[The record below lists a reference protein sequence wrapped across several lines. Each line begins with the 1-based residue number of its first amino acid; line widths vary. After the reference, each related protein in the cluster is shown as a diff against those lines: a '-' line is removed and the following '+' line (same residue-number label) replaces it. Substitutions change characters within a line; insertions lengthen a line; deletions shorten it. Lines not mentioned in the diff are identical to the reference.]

1 MNIAVQIA
9 RFLVGGLFIFSGLI
23 KINDP
28 MGTAIKLEEYFTVF
42 AADFAPFF
50 TAFVPFALF
59 LSVLLSVL
67 EVVLGVAVL
76 LNYRMKI
83 TAWILLGLIVF
94 FTFLTFYSAYFNKV
108 TDCGCFGDAI
118 KLTPWQSFIKDII
131 LLVLIVL
138 IFIYRKTL
146 QPILSARV
154 NDISIGVVTAINI
167 FLAVYAIQH
176 LPYIDFRPYKV
187 GNNIPEQMMPE
198 EAPVMEYVF
207 TKDGEEVRS
216 KDFLSADEGYEYVEA
231 EIINEEKTIPKISDY
246 QVTNAEGE
254 DFTEQTF
261 KGNKLLIIIHN
272 ANKADVENVKEIV
285 KLTEGLPSHVKP
297 MVLTSSGEK
306 VFDAFRHEMQLAA
319 PYYFTDATVLKAMI
333 RSNPGLMLV
342 QNGTVLG
349 KWHGNDV
356 PEVGRIE
363 ALLSSSV
370 SATL

>member
-1 MNIAVQIA
+1 MHIAVQIA
-9 RFLVGGLFIFSGLI
+9 RFLVGGLFIFSGII

-28 MGTAIKLEEYFTVF
+28 AGTAIKLEEYFTVF
-42 AADFAPFF
+42 AADFASFF
-50 TAFVPFALF
+50 TAFVPFALL
-59 LSVLLSVL
+59 LSVVLSVL

-118 KLTPWQSFIKDII
+118 KLTPWQSFIKDIV
-131 LLVLIVL
+131 LLVLVVL

-146 QPILSARV
+146 QPVLSSKAGDV
-154 NDISIGVVTAINI
+154 CIGVVTALNI

-187 GNNIPEQMMPE
+187 GNNIPAQMMPE
-198 EAPVMEYVF
+198 EAPVTEYIF
-207 TKDGEEVRS
+207 MKEGKKIRS
-216 KDFLSADEGYEYVEA
+216 KDYLSADDGYEYVDA
-231 EIINEEKTIPKISDY
+231 EIMNLDKATPKISDY
-246 QVTNAEGE
+246 QVTSTEGE

-261 KGNKLLIIIHN
+261 EGNKLFIIIHD
-272 ANKADVENVKEIV
+272 ASKADVENVKDINRLV
-285 KLTEGLPSHVKP
+285 EGLPSAIEP
-297 MVLTSSGEK
+297 MVLTSTAEN
-306 VFDAFRHEMQLAA
+306 VFDAFRHEVQLAV
-319 PYYFTDATVLKAMI
+319 PYYFADATVLKAMI
-333 RSNPGLMLV
+333 RSNPGLMLL

-356 PEVGRIE
+356 PGVDQLNT
-363 ALLSSSV
+363 LLTSSV